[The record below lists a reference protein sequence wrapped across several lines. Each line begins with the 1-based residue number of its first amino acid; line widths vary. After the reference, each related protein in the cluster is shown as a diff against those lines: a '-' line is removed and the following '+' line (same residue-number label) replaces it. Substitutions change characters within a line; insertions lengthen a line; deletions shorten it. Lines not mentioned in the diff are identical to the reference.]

1 MWVVDS
7 GQAPWG
13 PPRALLPW
21 LGYHGTMPK
30 AKHEPTAKALLS
42 RPEWRRLAEKVVL
55 ETPERPKPRFQPW
68 RGKGKGVS
76 LYAVLKDL
84 RR

>member
-1 MWVVDS
+1 MVDS

-13 PPRALLPW
+13 PSRALLPW

-30 AKHEPTAKALLS
+30 AKHQPTAKALLS
-42 RPEWRRLAEKVVL
+42 RPEWRRLAEEVVL
-55 ETPERPKPRFQPW
+55 EPPEAPKPRFQPW

-76 LYAVLKDL
+76 LVAVLEDL

>member
-13 PPRALLPW
+13 PSRALLPW

>member
-1 MWVVDS
+1 
-7 GQAPWG
+7 
-13 PPRALLPW
+13 
-21 LGYHGTMPK
+21 MPK

-42 RPEWRRLAEKVVL
+42 RSEWRRLVEEVVL
-55 ETPERPKPRFQPW
+55 EPPERPKPRFQPW

-76 LYAVLKDL
+76 LDAVLEDL

>member
-1 MWVVDS
+1 
-7 GQAPWG
+7 
-13 PPRALLPW
+13 
-21 LGYHGTMPK
+21 MPK

>member
-1 MWVVDS
+1 
-7 GQAPWG
+7 
-13 PPRALLPW
+13 
-21 LGYHGTMPK
+21 MPK

-42 RPEWRRLAEKVVL
+42 RPEWRRLAGQVQL
-55 ETPERPKPRFQPW
+55 EPPEAPKPRFQPW

-76 LYAVLKDL
+76 LDAVLEDL

>member
-1 MWVVDS
+1 MVDS
-7 GQAPWG
+7 GQAPLG
-13 PPRALLPW
+13 PSRALLPW

-30 AKHEPTAKALLS
+30 AKHKPTAKALLS
-42 RPEWRRLAEKVVL
+42 RPEWRRLADQVQL
-55 ETPERPKPRFQPW
+55 EPPEAPKPRFQPW

-76 LYAVLKDL
+76 LDAVLEDL